1 MFEDEFMLKLIGKIP
16 DEYLQT
22 VRQQLDMT
30 LVNYDVR
37 QKETELVVYQD
48 PVPRAVKIYLAA
60 RKIEGLSEK
69 TLERYEMILRK
80 FFEDIGK
87 PLEEIQTNDI
97 RAYLYMLM
105 DSGKQAAGALDGT
118 RSCLR
123 TFFEWAVDEGYTK
136 KNPARQIRPIKGEK
150 KERQFLTDADLE
162 LVRDACEDLTE
173 AAMIE
178 FLYSTGCRVGELVIL
193 KKKDVNFATHEVRL
207 IGKGNKHRTSYMNA
221 KCEYSLR
228 KYLLAREDDSEFL
241 FVGRRR
247 PHNPYTN
254 RGVEKLI
261 EKIGKAAGLPYKL
274 MPHILRHTTATH
286 ALQRGMDITEI
297 QQLLG
302 HSKLDTTMIYA
313 KIAQDDV
320 KANHRKYVI

>member
-37 QKETELVVYQD
+37 QKKTELVVYQD

-80 FFEDIGK
+80 FFEAMGK

-123 TFFEWAVDEGYTK
+123 TFFEWTVDEGYTQ

-162 LVRDACEDLTE
+162 LVRDA
-173 AAMIE
+173 
-178 FLYSTGCRVGELVIL
+178 
-193 KKKDVNFATHEVRL
+193 
-207 IGKGNKHRTSYMNA
+207 
-221 KCEYSLR
+221 
-228 KYLLAREDDSEFL
+228 
-241 FVGRRR
+241 
-247 PHNPYTN
+247 
-254 RGVEKLI
+254 
-261 EKIGKAAGLPYKL
+261 
-274 MPHILRHTTATH
+274 
-286 ALQRGMDITEI
+286 
-297 QQLLG
+297 
-302 HSKLDTTMIYA
+302 
-313 KIAQDDV
+313 
-320 KANHRKYVI
+320 